1 MNRMTKRILAVAL
14 TIFIAQFIIV
24 AGYQALV
31 AGQVNWTYIIISTL
45 IMLLLVGT
53 TAIANRRLEMIQE
66 NEEKN
71 TAIPKD

>member
-14 TIFIAQFIIV
+14 TIVIAQFVIV

-31 AGQVNWTYIIISTL
+31 TGQVNWMYIFISTL
-45 IMLLLVGT
+45 IMLVLVGT

-66 NEEKN
+66 DEEKS